1 MIHNRKQ
8 GKDFK
13 NPGKNLKSKFLIL
26 SFSFT
31 FLFFSFRFSCY
42 ASSVRQEL
50 NTGNKLYQMGKLD
63 EALKMYNEASIAL
76 PDSDIIN
83 FNIGAALYKK
93 GDYQKAQEAF
103 SKALTTDNKKLEA
116 DALYNIGNCKY
127 RLGKLKENTDL
138 SSTIGL
144 LRESLDYYKRA
155 VELDQKNTDARFNHE
170 FVERELKV
178 LLDKLKNEQ
187 QKERQNQAPSSKSEE
202 SGGSGEKKQAGSQ
215 EGMSE
220 PAQAQPQKEEKKEGT
235 QTESKQKE
243 TGQKQEEEQPALEGL
258 KEESEGKEL
267 SEEQA
272 RLLLERYGKDE
283 AIPDYRTDR
292 PKAYDTEVLKDW

>member
-1 MIHNRKQ
+1 MIHNSKQ